1 MLGKNTVTRGGKRFS
16 ASIADLVAVTV
27 RVGSC
32 RIGTN
37 VLAAIFAGGGAS
49 VLKGVADAV
58 KLCAAMLASGRARIE
73 TNVAAIGIQSAAYG
87 AVGVASKVVGVRKT
101 GSRAANCANVT
112 TILGGSL
119 VSCGCDSYLT
129 ANVTFC
135 ITVACKGVS
144 NGFALNYE
152 SLATVLANRTASS
165 LGSVCNCIA
174 LVFADNSV
182 AGGASLDVAIN
193 IASGRIRVS
202 AECFSANYADAV
214 AIKGIVVV
222 ANVIANSAADVANR
236 VVVIIGVGE
245 RLRCAAGNANLS
257 IAIAIPY
264 VLGFSLISA
273 TVIADRVASIGILM
287 LGICSFETASVADLA
302 TSKAKVMY
310 IVGNFSRCAAVNA
323 SNGALFFIGVRSL
336 AGRAAETARGR
347 AGMQPSMNQIS
358 LVSYLTANV
367 TFCIA
372 GVVIGVGNIFSD
384 GLANTAS
391 GRAVRFIGVN
401 QVGAF
406 CITNIAGG
414 IASAAIGVSNIFS
427 GSTANAADSI
437 ASVFVGVFQLGAGDS
452 AIVAIGIATVVI
464 CMVCGTEAGSER
476 KKRQSHS
483 QE

>member
-1 MLGKNTVTRGGKRFS
+1 MLGKNTVTRSGKC
-16 ASIADLVAVTV
+16 AAAKIADLVAVNIGV
-27 RVGSC
+27 SIC
-32 RIGTN
+32 CIGTN
-37 VLAAIFAGGGAS
+37 VLAAKCAVGRAVVF
-49 VLKGVADAV
+49 KGVTNAV
-58 KLCAAMLASGRARIE
+58 KLCAAILASGGARIE
-73 TNVAAIGIQSAAYG
+73 TNVAAIGVQSTAYR
-87 AVGVASKVVGVRKT
+87 AVGVASQFVGVRKT
-101 GSRAANCANVT
+101 GSCAANRANVT
-112 TILGGSL
+112 TILSGSY

-129 ANVTFC
+129 ANVAFC
-135 ITVACKGVS
+135 IAVTCIGVS
-144 NGFALNYE
+144 NGLALDYE
-152 SLATVLANRTASS
+152 SLAAVLANGTASS
-165 LGSVCNCIA
+165 LGSVLGSIGSCT
-174 LVFADNSV
+174 
-182 AGGASLDVAIN
+182 GGATLDIAIG
-193 IASGRIRVS
+193 IASCRVGVS
-202 AECFSANYADAV
+202 SKRLAATFNYADTV